1 MYTLFRD
8 APARRLGQTIDPRMV
23 YVRRTYRTL
32 IQDVKT
38 YYRNA
43 PKYVESTNLFAIL
56 IQQFVMN
63 TWMDDDQWVRYV
75 EETSKGV
82 VRNLGIV
89 SPVNKGKIFFNGI
102 TLGPNSEEVAI
113 TNNEKFERTGLGQRW
128 RRLTPVKYLYH
139 TRTDTSLPIMN
150 NTTPGRAHGVISINI
165 PMLLVQY
172 RYWLRWQQK
181 LGIIQFENVY
191 RFIGSFVLPNMI
203 DSFLDIAFFN
213 MIDRASQGIPNK
225 TFPTHHPFYLTD
237 MNPRL
242 IPIIEHI
249 NREAIAKGIEVEGL
263 AAITPM
269 ILDNDLFQVMKLPR
283 EPVTYQNEWAFSLAR
298 LPYLRYLMRMVMRN
312 HGYDRSQI
320 NEVMIDLIEAER
332 DQIFNLMGSSEFAKT
347 FKKQVKEIINEVKTK
362 ARNIQ

>member
-8 APARRLGQTIDPRMV
+8 APARRLGQALDPRMV
-23 YVRRTYRTL
+23 YVRRTYKTL
-32 IQDVKT
+32 INDVKH

-43 PKYVESTNLFAIL
+43 PKYVASTNLIAIL
-56 IQQFVMN
+56 IQQFVINMHV
-63 TWMDDDQWVRYV
+63 DDETWVRQV

-82 VRNLGIV
+82 IRNLGIV
-89 SPVNKGKIFFNGI
+89 SPINKGRIYFNGI

-113 TNNEKFERTGLGQRW
+113 TNNERFERVGLGKLW

-150 NTTPGRAHGVISINI
+150 NTTPGRAYGVISINI
-165 PMLLVQY
+165 PMLMVQY
-172 RYWLRWQQK
+172 RYWLRWQKQ

-191 RFIGSFVLPNMI
+191 RFVGSIVLPNMI

-213 MIDRASQGIPNK
+213 QIDRQSQGIPNPS
-225 TFPTHHPFYLTD
+225 FPTHHPFYLTD

-242 IPIIEHI
+242 QPIEEHI
-249 NREAIAKGIEVEGL
+249 NREAIAKGIEIEGL

-269 ILDNDLFQVMKLPR
+269 IVEQDLFQLMKLPR

-298 LPYLRYLMRMVMRN
+298 LPYVRYLMRMVMRN

-320 NEVMIDLIEAER
+320 NEVMIDLIEASR
-332 DQIFNLMGSSEFAKT
+332 DQIFTTMGSSEFAKS
-347 FKKQVKEIINEVKTK
+347 FKKQVAQVIQDVKGA
-362 ARNIQ
+362 ARNIS

>member
-8 APARRLGQTIDPRMV
+8 APARRLGQALDPRLV
-23 YVRRTYRTL
+23 YIRRTYKTL
-32 IQDVKT
+32 IQDVKS

-63 TWMDDDQWVRYV
+63 TWMDDEEWIRYI

-89 SPVNKGKIFFNGI
+89 SPLNKGKIFFEGI
-102 TLGPNSEEVAI
+102 TLGPHSEEVAI

-139 TRTDTSLPIMN
+139 TRTDTGLPIMN
-150 NTTPGRAHGVISINI
+150 NTTPGRAYGVISINI

-172 RYWLRWQQK
+172 RYWLRWQKQ
-181 LGIIQFENVY
+181 LGIVQFENVY
-191 RFIGSFVLPNMI
+191 RFIGSFVLPNML

-213 MIDRASQGIPNK
+213 ILDRDSLGIQNK
-225 TFPTHHPFYLTD
+225 SFPKAHPFYLTD
-237 MNPRL
+237 MSPRL
-242 IPIIEHI
+242 TPIAQLA
-249 NREAIAKGIEVEGL
+249 NREAIAKGIEIEGL

-269 ILDNDLFQVMKLPR
+269 IIEHDLFQVMKLPR

-298 LPYLRYLMRMVMRN
+298 LPYVRYLMRMVMRN

-332 DQIFNLMGSSEFAKT
+332 DQIFTNMGKSEFAKS
-347 FKKQVKEIINEVKTK
+347 FKKQVREVINDVKT
-362 ARNIQ
+362 AHLNMR